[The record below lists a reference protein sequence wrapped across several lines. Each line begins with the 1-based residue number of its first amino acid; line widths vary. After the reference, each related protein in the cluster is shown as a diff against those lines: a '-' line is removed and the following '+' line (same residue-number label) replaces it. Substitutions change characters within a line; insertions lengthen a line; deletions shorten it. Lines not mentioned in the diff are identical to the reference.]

1 MDSLWVSWED
11 HRRSRELAA
20 HFGAEL
26 KVLESPAARPV
37 RYLVLTW
44 RTFLLLLRTRP
55 RLLFCQNPSVV
66 LAVWLSWWRP
76 AFGYHLV
83 VDRHSNFKFDTV
95 DRPGLKWRVFHAL
108 SDYTLRRADLTIVT
122 NQALCDIV
130 VSRGGR
136 GFVLQDKLPDLA
148 PRNPVAANG
157 RRSIVFVCTF
167 ADDEPVA
174 AVLDAARVLG
184 PDYRLLVTG
193 NRARFDRDFGLPVPD
208 NVELTGFLPEQEY
221 IDLLAGADAILVLT
235 SADYVLN
242 CASYE
247 AVALGRPMV
256 LTDTPTIRGYFGKG
270 ACYVQLDPA
279 GIAAGVSALFSDY
292 ERYRIEVGQLRG
304 ELMADWA
311 QRAAA
316 FRSLIAV
323 DAGARP

>member
-1 MDSLWVSWED
+1 M
-11 HRRSRELAA
+11 
-20 HFGAEL
+20 
-26 KVLESPAARPV
+26 KVLENPAARPV
-37 RYLVLTW
+37 RYAVLAWRTLLLVL
-44 RTFLLLLRTRP
+44 RKRP
-55 RLLFCQNPSVV
+55 RLVYCQNPSVV
-66 LAVWLSWWRP
+66 LAVWLSWWRS

-95 DRPGLKWRVFHAL
+95 GRPGLKWRVFHAL

-130 VSRGGR
+130 VGRGGR
-136 GFVLQDKLPDLA
+136 GFVLQDKLPDLG
-148 PRNPVAANG
+148 PRIPVAGND
-157 RRSIVFVCTF
+157 RRTVVFVCTF
-167 ADDEPVA
+167 ADDEPIA
-174 AVLDAARVLG
+174 AVLDAARELG
-184 PDYRLLVTG
+184 PDYRILVTG

-221 IDLLAGADAILVLT
+221 VDLLAGADAILVLT

-279 GIAAGVSALFSDY
+279 GIAAGITDLFADY
-292 ERYRIEVGQLRG
+292 ERYRLEVGQLRG
-304 ELMADWA
+304 ELQTDWE

-316 FRSLIAV
+316 FRSLIAGSV
-323 DAGARP
+323 GVGP